1 VSGPTLEQIS
11 VAEVKA
17 ILSTLRPDV
26 VNTAEG
32 IRRILASAY
41 YSAGEAPLHG
51 LMTASPDLAAAYL
64 DQHARAEAAEKQVKA
79 LTKRLTKLVAW
90 VDTLHSGRGGAI
102 GYQEPAP
109 LANARAAL
117 AAPVSES
124 DTDP

>member
-1 VSGPTLEQIS
+1 MSGPTLEQIS

-17 ILSTLRPDV
+17 ILSTLRPDM

-64 DQHARAEAAEKQVKA
+64 DQHARAEAAEGRVKVLEEFVDDLADA
-79 LTKRLTKLVAW
+79 LSVLL
-90 VDTLHSGRGGAI
+90 LGRDRARI
-102 GYQEPAP
+102 GPQ
-109 LANARAAL
+109 LSLIKCARAAL
-117 AAPVSES
+117 AAAEAGEGQE
-124 DTDP
+124 